1 MLYLDRVEE
10 WDGSSLEAVAA
21 AWRHGEV
28 RLARGGLPS
37 RFTPIAGVADAERA
51 ARATAPDGP
60 LGGIVQLRIDA
71 SEDQRDNHAGGR
83 WSTGQ
88 AAKRVAR
95 AIKRQRQR
103 ENVRNGELDMSAAAA
118 MTQDWSIAAKAR
130 LAAVPVKRE
139 GERAAATA
147 VARTV
152 ADMLDSEMT
161 TERHATP
168 P

>member
-161 TERHATP
+161 TERHATLP
-168 P
+168 